1 MSKIPSF
8 KEFNNQQLVKESYD
22 LLEGSVSYD
31 DLNDILNEGL
41 FSFIKGIFI
50 KKKKKRKLK
59 KLGDQLFKIKVQ
71 IQKLDIERIYRYIDK
86 YTDLNAN
93 KDLE

>member
-1 MSKIPSF
+1 MFLAVALITLLVGQNKNKNLIKERFINDFVGLVTEYDTF

-50 KKKKKRKLK
+50 NT
-59 KLGDQLFKIKVQ
+59 
-71 IQKLDIERIYRYIDK
+71 K
-86 YTDLNAN
+86 Y
-93 KDLE
+93 